1 MKKSTKNTIK
11 FWVWNRFTWLGALI
25 SMKLII
31 LGVIGNPYLNAV
43 MLVLIL
49 FVALGVWCSLIE
61 DRNANASEKL
71 MWQKI
76 ESILK

>member
-1 MKKSTKNTIK
+1 MKNNAIK
-11 FWVWNRFTWLGALI
+11 FWLFNRFTMLGCLFVVI
-25 SMKLII
+25 LII
-31 LGVIGNPYLNAV
+31 LGGIGNPYLNAV
-43 MLVLIL
+43 MLVLML

-61 DRNANASEKL
+61 DRNANASERL